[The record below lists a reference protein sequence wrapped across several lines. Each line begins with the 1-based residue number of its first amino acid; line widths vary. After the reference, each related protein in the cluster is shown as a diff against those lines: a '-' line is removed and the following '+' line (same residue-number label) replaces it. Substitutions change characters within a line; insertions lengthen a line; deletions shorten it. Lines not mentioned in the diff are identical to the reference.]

1 MTKKEWAD
9 IKAAAVL
16 LGLGEKATLAEI
28 KKAYRRLSKKHHPD
42 VQKHHP
48 DVQKHHPDVQ
58 KHHPDVQKHH
68 PDVQNNSKQKIKKVE
83 MHSLT
88 EAYQIL
94 LHYCTQYSFPLIQKD
109 SDQLEG
115 DDWWFER
122 FGHDSHWGKERAAD
136 EDTRE

>member
-28 KKAYRRLSKKHHPD
+28 KKAYRRLSK
-42 VQKHHP
+42 
-48 DVQKHHPDVQ
+48 KHHPDVQ

>member
-9 IKAAAVL
+9 IKAAAAL

-28 KKAYRRLSKKHHPD
+28 KKAYRRLSKKYHPD

-48 DVQKHHPDVQ
+48 EAK
-58 KHHPDVQKHH
+58 
-68 PDVQNNSKQKIKKVE
+68 NNSKQKTEKVE

-94 LHYCTQYSFPLIQKD
+94 LHYCTQYRFPLIQED
-109 SDQLEG
+109 NEQPEG

-122 FGHDSHWGKERAAD
+122 FGHDSHWGKERAPK